1 MINITNMMMISTK
14 LKNFTAA
21 TIPTKVTDHCHQLV
35 RITSDCPGELVVGR
49 GVRQLLLGQC
59 SALSRSPW

>member
-21 TIPTKVTDHCHQLV
+21 TIPTKVTEAIIVTNLSESPATALV
-35 RITSDCPGELVVGR
+35 SWWWGGGSD
-49 GVRQLLLGQC
+49 
-59 SALSRSPW
+59 SFS

>member
-21 TIPTKVTDHCHQLV
+21 TILTKVTEAFTNLSESPATALV
-35 RITSDCPGELVVGR
+35 SWRWGGGSD
-49 GVRQLLLGQC
+49 
-59 SALSRSPW
+59 SFS